1 MKTWI
6 VGFAI
11 LFSNGLAAQQK
22 AGTILFEKKVNMH
35 KMIQNEEMK
44 AFMPEFR
51 TSNHILQ
58 FSDSVSI
65 YKLIPDDEAPDP
77 FEGGGGG
84 RPNIMMRMG
93 GADAGELYFNFAQS
107 KTVQATELG
116 GKNFLIVDSIKQQPW
131 KMGEET
137 KKILGHTCYKASRKV
152 SSPLARMSIRSFS
165 ADNGNKADSSVNKEM
180 KNTPKEIDLVVWYA
194 TDIITPAGPESYGTL
209 PGAIL
214 EVNLNEGQTLI
225 TATEIKNS
233 FNAKELKEPSKGK
246 VVTQL
251 EYRKMMMEM
260 FNQQGG
266 PGMMRM
272 RREN

>member
-1 MKTWI
+1 
-6 VGFAI
+6 
-11 LFSNGLAAQQK
+11 
-22 AGTILFEKKVNMH
+22 
-35 KMIQNEEMK
+35 
-44 AFMPEFR
+44 
-51 TSNHILQ
+51 
-58 FSDSVSI
+58 
-65 YKLIPDDEAPDP
+65 
-77 FEGGGGG
+77 
-84 RPNIMMRMG
+84 
-93 GADAGELYFNFAQS
+93 
-107 KTVQATELG
+107 
-116 GKNFLIVDSIKQQPW
+116 
-131 KMGEET
+131 MGEET
-137 KKILGHTCYKASRKV
+137 KKILGHTCYMASRKV

-165 ADNGNKADSSVNKEM
+165 PENGNKADSSVNKEM
-180 KNTPKEIDLVVWYA
+180 KNLPKEIDLVVWYA

>member
-1 MKTWI
+1 MKNWI
-6 VGFAI
+6 IGCAI
-11 LFSNGLAAQQK
+11 LFFNGLSAQQK
-22 AGTILFEKKVNMH
+22 SGTILYEKKVNMH
-35 KMIQNEEMK
+35 RMIQNDEMK
-44 AFMPEFR
+44 AFIPEYR
-51 TSNHILQ
+51 TSKHQLQ
-58 FSDSVSI
+58 FNDSVSL

-84 RPNIMMRMG
+84 GRPTMMMRMG
-93 GADAGELYFNFAQS
+93 GADAGELYFNFTQS

-152 SSPLARMSIRSFS
+152 AMPTRMMIRSITS
-165 ADNGNKADSSVNKEM
+165 ENGNKTDSSNKEL
-180 KNTPKEIDLVVWYA
+180 KNIPKESDLIVWYA
-194 TDIITPAGPESYGTL
+194 TDIITPAGPENYGTL

-214 EVNLNEGQTLI
+214 EVNLNDGQTLI

-233 FNAKELKEPSKGK
+233 FNAKELKEPTKGK
-246 VVTQL
+246 VVTQV